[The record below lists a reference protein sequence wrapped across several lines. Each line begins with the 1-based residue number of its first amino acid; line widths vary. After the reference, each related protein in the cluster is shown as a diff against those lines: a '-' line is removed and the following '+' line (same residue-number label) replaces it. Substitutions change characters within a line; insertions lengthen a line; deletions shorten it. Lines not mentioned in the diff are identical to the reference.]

1 MSTAA
6 EFTPALEYLT
16 DGAHLLQTTAP
27 ETAAHL
33 MSQRGDLMWKHEI
46 ALSDVQRQHVCGA
59 CGNIMMPG
67 VSSALRLD
75 VRRPRHTPKQT
86 EARHTKCLSKTIQ
99 CKRCDKTTK
108 TKIDPI
114 SRSKITKSEAIRG
127 NASLRPPG
135 SGAAESS
142 QANAPPKPAT
152 AQAQS
157 NQSSK
162 KRAKNRKAGLQALLA
177 GQAQQKS
184 NSLSLADF
192 RAK

>member
-1 MSTAA
+1 MSAAA
-6 EFTPALEYLT
+6 EFTPALQYLT

-33 MSQRGDLMWKHEI
+33 MSQRGELMWKHDV
-46 ALSDVQRQHVCGA
+46 ALSDVQRQHICGA
-59 CGNIMMPG
+59 CGNIMIPG
-67 VSSALRLD
+67 VSSALKLD
-75 VRRPRHTPKQT
+75 ARRPRHAPKQT
-86 EARHTKCLSKTIQ
+86 ETRRTKCLSKSIQ
-99 CKRCDKTTK
+99 CKRCDKTTR

-114 SRSKITKSEAIRG
+114 PRSKIARSKSSRDI
-127 NASLRPPG
+127 ASSRP
-135 SGAAESS
+135 SVAAESS